1 MTDGELREALKR
13 IEEDVKQIHEA
24 LKRDFA
30 ALHGNGHP
38 GLLSR
43 MAAMETWQRGHSDAW
58 KWIIS
63 TVIAAAAVAVAA
75 MKHG

>member
-1 MTDGELREALKR
+1 MTDGELREALNGIK
-13 IEEDVKQIHEA
+13 EDVADIKEA

-30 ALHGNGHP
+30 TLHGNGHP

-43 MAAMETWQRGHSDAW
+43 MAAMETWQKGHGDAW

-63 TVIAAAAVAVAA
+63 TIIAAAAVIVAA
-75 MKHG
+75 LKRG

>member
-1 MTDGELREALKR
+1 MTESERDAALGRIEAELRDIK
-13 IEEDVKQIHEA
+13 EA

-43 MAAMETWQRGHSDAW
+43 MAAMETWQKGHSDAW

-63 TVIAAAAVAVAA
+63 TLIAAAAVAVAA
-75 MKHG
+75 LKK